1 MRKPFPAGYCHAP
14 TAGLR
19 KIQRGPISTIGLSF
33 YQYGTNSGDPLGQTK
48 LFWAIAGWCA
58 TTGGRQ
64 PFSFSKA
71 RKRPSLLVVAHKQA
85 KPTEGAGATL
95 GETGSSFSADFRGGV
110 TRLIRTQFCRWRGR
124 FSVVFPASAICGAS
138 PHKQVPPHFLPP
150 SRRVSPAFILASLSP
165 RPLIC
170 GPFPHDELL
179 LPWDQTARP
188 TSQMG

>member
-1 MRKPFPAGYCHAP
+1 M
-14 TAGLR
+14 
-19 KIQRGPISTIGLSF
+19 
-33 YQYGTNSGDPLGQTK
+33 N
-48 LFWAIAGWCA
+48 
-58 TTGGRQ
+58 
-64 PFSFSKA
+64 
-71 RKRPSLLVVAHKQA
+71 
-85 KPTEGAGATL
+85 
-95 GETGSSFSADFRGGV
+95 ADFRGGV